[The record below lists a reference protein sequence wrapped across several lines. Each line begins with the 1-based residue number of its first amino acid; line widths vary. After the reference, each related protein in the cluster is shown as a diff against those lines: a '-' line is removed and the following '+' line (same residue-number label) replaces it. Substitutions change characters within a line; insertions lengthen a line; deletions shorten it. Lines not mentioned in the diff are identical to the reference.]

1 MYSLRS
7 SSFSGHGLS
16 VCVVAH
22 DGYASSAYFFA
33 VMRAMSTFD
42 SPNIFMT
49 RGPTTRPMT
58 SAKIAS
64 TIMISRSVIPR
75 WALRVARATW
85 MECKRRMRA
94 NMTTVSL
101 VRSRELTEV
110 HDGLQDREHDERDGT
125 AHDHE
130 HERPP

>member
-1 MYSLRS
+1 V
-7 SSFSGHGLS
+7 F
-16 VCVVAH
+16 VVAH

-42 SPNIFMT
+42 SPNIFIT

-64 TIMISRSVIPR
+64 TIMISRSVMPR
-75 WALRVARATW
+75 CAVRAERATR
-85 MECKRRMRA
+85 MECKRRMLA

-101 VRSRELTEV
+101 VGARELTEV
-110 HDGLQDREHDERDGT
+110 HDGLQDREHDERDRT
-125 AHDHE
+125 THDHE
-130 HERPP
+130 HER